1 MKNTKVICTLGPS
14 SSDKKTI
21 LALVEGGMDAA
32 RLNFSHGTH
41 AQFKEIIR
49 NVREVSKETGH
60 PVAIIQDLQGPKI
73 RVGGIAQEGIH
84 VKKGE
89 RFVLHTGEAYI
100 VKKGMHYI
108 PIQYKDLPKDIEKGD
123 PILIDDGKLEL
134 VALGTNMRNTQIE
147 VEAKNDGVIYSNK
160 GINVPKTDLRTKALT
175 DKDISDL
182 TFGMKEDV
190 DYVALSFVRSPEDI
204 KQLRGILDKNKKKEI
219 RTIAKIERPE
229 AMENLS
235 EIIQESD
242 AVMIARG
249 DLGIEIPAENVP
261 IAQKRI
267 ILEANK
273 AGKPVITATHVL
285 NSMVENPVP
294 TRAEVSD
301 AANAIF
307 DHTDAIMLSN
317 ETAVG
322 KYPIQACHVLS
333 SVAMSTEK
341 EMEKHQIHSNIDYDT
356 YTQSMD
362 AVSANAVELA
372 SDIEAKFLVAVSRG
386 GYTAKQV
393 AKARPTAHVV
403 VFTDNEKTRN
413 QLAIVWGINDV
424 FVEEV
429 DFQNPAPKVKERLK
443 KEKMIK
449 QGDEVVIC
457 NSVKGQ
463 KQRLITSFVS

>member
-1 MKNTKVICTLGPS
+1 MKNTKVICTIGPA

-21 LALVEGGMDAA
+21 MALVEGGMNAA

-41 AQFKEIIR
+41 AQFKEMIR
-49 NVREVSKETGH
+49 NIREVSKETDL
-60 PVAIIQDLQGPKI
+60 PIAIIQDLQGPKI
-73 RVGGIAQEGIH
+73 RIGGIDQEGIQ
-84 VKKGE
+84 VKKGDQL
-89 RFVLHTGEAYI
+89 VLHTGEAYI
-100 VKKGMHYI
+100 TKKGMHYI

-123 PILIDDGKLEL
+123 PILIDDGKIEL
-134 VALGTNMRNTQIE
+134 VTLGTNMRNTQIDVE
-147 VEAKNDGVIYSNK
+147 VKNDGVIFSNK

-175 DKDISDL
+175 EKDMLDL
-182 TFGMKEDV
+182 TFGIKEDV

-204 KQLRGILDKNKKKEI
+204 KQLKGILAKNKRDNI
-219 RTIAKIERPE
+219 RVIAKIERPE
-229 AMENLS
+229 AMENLT
-235 EIIQESD
+235 EIITESD
-242 AVMIARG
+242 AVMVARG

-273 AGKPVITATHVL
+273 LGKPVITATHVL
-285 NSMVENPVP
+285 NSMVDNPVP

-322 KYPIQACHVLS
+322 KYPIQACNVLS
-333 SVAMSTEK
+333 SVSMSTEK
-341 EMEKHQIHSNIDYDT
+341 EMKKHKIHTNIDYDS
-356 YTQSMD
+356 YNRSMD

-372 SDIEAKFLVAVSRG
+372 KDVQAKFLVAASRS
-386 GYTAKQV
+386 GYTAMQI
-393 AKARPTAHVV
+393 AKARPTTNVI
-403 VFTDNEKTRN
+403 VFTNNEKTKN

-424 FVEEV
+424 FVEEI
-429 DFQNPAPKVKERLK
+429 DFQNPVPQVKQRLK
-443 KEKMIK
+443 KEKLIK
-449 QGDEVVIC
+449 EKDEVVIC

-463 KQRLITSFVS
+463 RQRLITSFVV